1 MKFPFKLL
9 SLSIISTLSLSGCI
23 EVDDDGNKEVAE
35 SLRQQNQILTEQN
48 QLLSQQEDEQH
59 SVTISGIIIDTNQD
73 VAVADGS
80 ATIAVLQGETVLL
93 DGIETTD
100 GLFTIA
106 DLPAQSDLTVYVTF
120 ADGSFVNRAFFI
132 TTPSTEGDAYFDLGT
147 MVVSKPVEV
156 TFSVLNND
164 TGEAIPGLEFVAH
177 SYYGNRFSTAANYAH
192 VSSYDNT
199 TQTYTIILPRD
210 FGLSLRAI
218 VDLDNNGEPDFG
230 ISEGTGNAYI
240 NNEVLYVSSPQELDG
255 TSLRLKQSA
264 ELTSENKTIRITL
277 VNEDGELIPDAAFTI
292 FENNQQP
299 AYDDSSEQYSVDTL
313 FDGNLTL
320 TMPGFTSGE
329 TYYRTGSVAITR
341 SINNITGQT
350 WLRVSTNGF
359 SSNSHYEIADDAELS
374 LVLVAQS
381 IDPTVNV
388 DTETVASFLSQADFS
403 YTIYYSSPVQVDE
416 ANVAL
421 TYESLEIIVGDESD
435 TDAVPSGY
443 TQVRSVEEEVPLSLT
458 TGLNNTQVIL
468 TPDSPLPANTE
479 HQYTIGM
486 LMDVS
491 TGLQFELNDDEV
503 SFTTPVSATAV
514 FDINDILVDNENYY
528 TNGSLI
534 VTENSAGVPS
544 EQSEYRASVYFYLPP
559 SIETLNYLILNLVSY
574 TRDGTEY
581 QQSRT
586 LEVVMNGD
594 VNYSPYVG
602 LNIASNEIL
611 DANYAYSRFI
621 RGATLDT
628 GDLVYRVGSTL
639 YLGDN
644 KPENVNSV
652 RFNYE
657 YQTNE
662 GVTASGVME
671 LPVR

>member
-1 MKFPFKLL
+1 MKFPLKLL
-9 SLSIISTLSLSGCI
+9 SLSIISTLSLSGCL

-48 QLLSQQEDEQH
+48 QLLSQQEEEQH
-59 SVTISGIIIDTNQD
+59 SVTISGVIIDTNQD
-73 VAVADGS
+73 EAVADGS
-80 ATIAVLQGETVLL
+80 AIITVLQGETVLT
-93 DGIETTD
+93 DGIETSD
-100 GLFTIA
+100 GLFTIE
-106 DLPAQSDLTVYVTF
+106 DLPTQSDLTVYVTF

-132 TTPSTEGDAYFDLGT
+132 TTPSAEGEAYFDLGT
-147 MVVSKPVEV
+147 MAVSKPVEV

-164 TGEAIPGLEFVAH
+164 TGDAISGLEFVAH

-192 VSSYDNT
+192 VSSFDDT
-199 TQTYTIILPRD
+199 TQTYSITLPRD

-218 VDLDNNGEPDFG
+218 ADLDNDGEPDFD
-230 ISEGTGNAYI
+230 IADGTGNAYF
-240 NNEVLYVSSPQELDG
+240 NNEVLYVSSPQELEG
-255 TSLRLKQSA
+255 TALRLVQLA
-264 ELTSENKTIRITL
+264 DLVPEEKTIRITL

-299 AYDDSSEQYSVDTL
+299 AYDDSSEQYSVDTP
-313 FDGNLTL
+313 FDGHLSL

-329 TYYRTGSVAITR
+329 TYYRTGSV
-341 SINNITGQT
+341 SINRSTDSITGQT

-359 SSNSHYEIADDAELS
+359 SSNSYYEVADNAELS

-381 IDPTVNV
+381 IDPTV
-388 DTETVASFLSQADFS
+388 DIDIETVASFLSQDDFS
-403 YTIYYSSPVQVDE
+403 YTVYYSSPVQVDE
-416 ANVAL
+416 ANVSL
-421 TYESLEIIVGDESD
+421 TYESVEIIVGNESD
-435 TDAVPSGY
+435 TDAVPAGY
-443 TQVRSVEEEVPLSLT
+443 TRVRTTEAEVALSLT
-458 TGLNNTQVIL
+458 TGLNNTQLIL
-468 TPDSPLPANTE
+468 TPDSALPANTE

-486 LMDVS
+486 LTDVS
-491 TGLQFELNDDEV
+491 SGQQFELYEDEI

-514 FDINDILVDNENYY
+514 FDINDIIADNENYY

-534 VTENSAGVPS
+534 VSENSAGVSS
-544 EQSEYRASVYFYLPP
+544 EQYEYRDSVYFYLPT

-574 TRDGTEY
+574 TDDGYEY
-581 QQSRT
+581 QENRT
-586 LEVVMNGD
+586 IEVVMDGD
-594 VNYSPYVG
+594 VNYSRYVG

-611 DANYAYSRFI
+611 DANYTNYRFI

-628 GDLVYRVGSTL
+628 GDLVYRVSSSF

-644 KPENVNSV
+644 KPESVNTV